1 MVSADPKLMLKV
13 VVIEDS
19 WLLQQTIGA
28 RLNEIDQVEVVGNA
42 VDECSALEL
51 LQSLRPDLAIVD
63 LQLQLGSGFGVLQ
76 AIFRNPEQF
85 GCPRAVV
92 FSHHSQTEVRKRCF
106 ALGVEGFFDKAT
118 QMSELITYVRQ
129 AIPS

>member
-1 MVSADPKLMLKV
+1 MVSADQRLLLKV

-28 RLNEIDQVEVVGNA
+28 LLSELDRVEVVGGA
-42 VDECSALEL
+42 VDECSAIEL
-51 LQSLRPDLAIVD
+51 LQAQRPDLAIVD
-63 LQLQLGSGFGVLQ
+63 LQLQTGSGFGVLQ
-76 AIFRNPEQF
+76 AISSNPEHF
-85 GCPRAVV
+85 GRPRAVV

-118 QMSELITYVRQ
+118 QMSELIAYVRQ